1 MRQQAIACRAKRKPP
16 PGSGWGIKRSGRC
29 CPVQPQTLAT
39 SFEGRNTPARKQRI
53 SKVLENLVA
62 TGSLRMEGDGDS
74 ARYFA
79 VK

>member
-1 MRQQAIACRAKRKPP
+1 MRVFLTFPSSHFAQLLAVRKIVLA
-16 PGSGWGIKRSGRC
+16 SSA
-29 CPVQPQTLAT
+29 PVSTQTLAT
-39 SFEGRNTPARKQRI
+39 TFDCRNTPARKQRI
-53 SKVLENLVA
+53 TKVLENLVA

>member
-1 MRQQAIACRAKRKPP
+1 LLAVRKLVT
-16 PGSGWGIKRSGRC
+16 GSPA
-29 CPVQPQTLAT
+29 PVSPQTLSL

-53 SKVLENLVA
+53 TKVLENLVA
-62 TGSLRMEGDGDS
+62 TASLRMEGDGDA

>member
-1 MRQQAIACRAKRKPP
+1 MQLFQ
-16 PGSGWGIKRSGRC
+16 GSCPILNDGRC
-29 CPVQPQTLAT
+29 FHVRPRQTLSLT
-39 SFEGRNTPARKQRI
+39 FEGRNTPARKQRI
-53 SKVLENLVA
+53 TKVLENLVA